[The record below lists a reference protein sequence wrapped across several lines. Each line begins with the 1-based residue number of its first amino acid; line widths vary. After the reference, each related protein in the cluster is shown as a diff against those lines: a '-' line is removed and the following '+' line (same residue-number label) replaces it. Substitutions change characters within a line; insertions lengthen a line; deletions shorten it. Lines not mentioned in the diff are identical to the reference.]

1 MHLFFKQRKHNLLL
15 LLHSAHF
22 LLNSNKPREEVWGYV
37 QNHVNGPKEDY
48 PVVLASAHVGTYS
61 TKKQR
66 NKK

>member
-1 MHLFFKQRKHNLLL
+1 MHFFLKQRKHNLLL

-48 PVVLASAHVGTYS
+48 PVV
-61 TKKQR
+61 
-66 NKK
+66 